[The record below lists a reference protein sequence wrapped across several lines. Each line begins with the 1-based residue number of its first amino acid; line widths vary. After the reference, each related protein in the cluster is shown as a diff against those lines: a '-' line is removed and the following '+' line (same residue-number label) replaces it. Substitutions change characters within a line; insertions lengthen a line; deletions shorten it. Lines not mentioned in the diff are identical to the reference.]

1 MSTFEEWLKAN
12 PQGTQEEYDALYKQ
26 QQDDED
32 KEKVKQPKTGEA
44 IGAVATNLASTVAD
58 LAKGGKTGTG
68 TAASALKGLGGT
80 VGAIPTPYTAAIGGV
95 MAGIGGILDMVDAK
109 KQKKDAEEIQKKAEQ
124 VKKGALEPQYLQ
136 ALRGYMMQA
145 QSGMPSFEASK
156 SALDASS
163 ANALKS
169 IKESSPYGGTVVDA
183 INATLNK
190 QSEQQQVLEG
200 QQGQFKFNAK
210 SKALDYLSGVG
221 DKNRELTI
229 EQRKRQEALYSQ
241 AQDLL
246 AASTANKQIGREKA
260 LGGGI
265 MAAGGI
271 AKLAGAGFKPSAK
284 DGGMGATTDATSTTP
299 SSETTDASTQS
310 VGQELLSNIGTGGL
324 DGKDLTQ
331 AEISDLQTQLN
342 EMLSK
347 GGNPATIA
355 SIRKI
360 LEQYSLQE

>member
-1 MSTFEEWLKAN
+1 MSGLSGASTGLKAAGGVASMI
-12 PQGTQEEYDALYKQ
+12 PGYGT
-26 QQDDED
+26 
-32 KEKVKQPKTGEA
+32 
-44 IGAVATNLASTVAD
+44 I
-58 LAKGGKTGTG
+58 
-68 TAASALKGLGGT
+68 
-80 VGAIPTPYTAAIGGV
+80 IGG
-95 MAGIGGILDMVDAK
+95 ALSGIGGILDMVDAG
-109 KQKKDAEEIQKKAEQ
+109 KQKSEAEALQKKAEQ

-221 DKNRELTI
+221 DKNRELTM

-271 AKLAGAGFKPSAK
+271 GKMIGGAGGGGTADSSGEDMSGFDVSKLTPEQQKTLYDYLQKSNPSGFA
-284 DGGMGATTDATSTTP
+284 G
-299 SSETTDASTQS
+299 
-310 VGQELLSNIGTGGL
+310 
-324 DGKDLTQ
+324 
-331 AEISDLQTQLN
+331 
-342 EMLSK
+342 
-347 GGNPATIA
+347 
-355 SIRKI
+355 
-360 LEQYSLQE
+360 

>member
-1 MSTFEEWLKAN
+1 MPTFEEWLKAN

-26 QQDDED
+26 QQDDEE
-32 KEKVKQPKTGEA
+32 KEKAKQLKTGKA
-44 IGAVATNLASTVAD
+44 IGSVATGLASTVTD

-95 MAGIGGILDMVDAK
+95 MAGIGGILDMVDAG
-109 KQKKDAEEIQKKAEQ
+109 KQKKDAEALQKKAEQ
-124 VKKGALEPQYLQ
+124 VKKAPLEPQYLQ

-210 SKALDYLSGVG
+210 SKGLEYLSGVG

-241 AQDLL
+241 SQDLR
-246 AASTANKQIGREKA
+246 AAGFANTQIGREKA

-265 MAAGGI
+265 VAAGGLG
-271 AKLAGAGFKPSAK
+271 KLAAGGFNPSAK
-284 DGGMGATTDATSTTP
+284 KAGFGDAGSPT
-299 SSETTDASTQS
+299 AS
-310 VGQELLSNIGTGGL
+310 SNIAAPTGFTYSGMSQDNKYHVAKDVNNNSIYSE
-324 DGKDLTQ
+324 DGSEWYDSSGKLIQ
-331 AEISDLQTQLN
+331 
-342 EMLSK
+342 
-347 GGNPATIA
+347 
-355 SIRKI
+355 
-360 LEQYSLQE
+360 

>member
-1 MSTFEEWLKAN
+1 MSGLSGASTGLKAAGGVASMI
-12 PQGTQEEYDALYKQ
+12 PGYGT
-26 QQDDED
+26 
-32 KEKVKQPKTGEA
+32 
-44 IGAVATNLASTVAD
+44 I
-58 LAKGGKTGTG
+58 
-68 TAASALKGLGGT
+68 
-80 VGAIPTPYTAAIGGV
+80 IGG
-95 MAGIGGILDMVDAK
+95 ALSGIGGILDMVDAG
-109 KQKKDAEEIQKKAEQ
+109 KQKKDAEALQKKAEQ

-169 IKESSPYGGTVVDA
+169 IIQASPHGQGVADS
-183 INATLNK
+183 INAILNS
-190 QSEQQQVLEG
+190 QSQQQQVLEG

-271 AKLAGAGFKPSAK
+271 AKLAGKGFKPSAK
-284 DGGMGATTDATSTTP
+284 DGGFTDYSQP
-299 SSETTDASTQS
+299 TDQS
-310 VGQELLSNIGTGGL
+310 VVSTGVSAPQAGSDTVPDINTLDANGIGGL
-324 DGKDLTQ
+324 DVTSLGTDHVTALTDRMNQ
-331 AEISDLQTQLN
+331 ALTSGDYETAKAIRAKIN
-342 EMLSK
+342 EWSSQ
-347 GGNPATIA
+347 P
-355 SIRKI
+355 
-360 LEQYSLQE
+360 Q